1 MKSKV
6 ILDGRLMNVLI
17 NPNSTEAMTQAMVET
32 ASKAGVALEGWTSVD
47 GPAAIQ
53 GPDDG
58 VACIPP
64 LLALVRKASDAGAK
78 AIIIGCFDDTGLD
91 AARKIAICPV
101 IGIGQAAYHM
111 AVLEGERFSVVTTL
125 AVSVPILED
134 NIHTYGF
141 TSKLARVRA
150 CGVPVLD
157 LETDPVGTAPAVVGE
172 IKRAVAE
179 DKVDVVVL
187 GCAGMVHIPAYFV
200 ETEAVRLIDGVTAAA
215 QLAFLLAK

>member
-1 MKSKV
+1 M
-6 ILDGRLMNVLI
+6 IVLI
-17 NPNSTEAMTQAMVET
+17 NPNSTKAMTQAMVET
-32 ASKAGVALEGWTSVD
+32 ASKVGVKLIGWTSLE

-53 GPDDG
+53 GPEDG
-58 VACIPP
+58 AACIQP
-64 LLALVRKASDAGAK
+64 LLTLVRKASDAGAK
-78 AIIIGCFDDTGLD
+78 TIIIGCFDDTGLD
-91 AARKIAICPV
+91 AARNIASCPV

-111 AVLEGERFSVVTTL
+111 AVLSARRFSVVTTL

-134 NIHTYGF
+134 NIHAYGF
-141 TSKLARVRA
+141 TSKLSRVRA

-157 LETDPVGTAPAVVGE
+157 LETDPAGTAPAVMGE

-187 GCAGMVHIPAYFV
+187 GCAGMVHIPAYFFG
-200 ETEAVRLIDGVTAAA
+200 EEHVRLIDGVTSAA

>member
-1 MKSKV
+1 M
-6 ILDGRLMNVLI
+6 IVLI
-17 NPNSTEAMTQAMVET
+17 NPNSTKAMTQAMVET
-32 ASKAGVALEGWTSVD
+32 ASKVGVKLIGWTSLE

-53 GPDDG
+53 GPEDG
-58 VACIPP
+58 AACIPP
-64 LLALVRKASDAGAK
+64 LLTLVRKASDAGAK
-78 AIIIGCFDDTGLD
+78 TIIIGCFDDTGLD
-91 AARKIAICPV
+91 AARNIASCPV

-111 AVLEGERFSVVTTL
+111 AVLSARKFSVVTTL

-134 NIHTYGF
+134 NIHAYGF
-141 TSKLARVRA
+141 TSKLSRVRA

-157 LETDPVGTAPAVVGE
+157 LETDPAGTAPAVMGE

-187 GCAGMVHIPAYFV
+187 GCAGMVHIPAYFFG
-200 ETEAVRLIDGVTAAA
+200 EEHVRLIDGVTSAA

>member
-1 MKSKV
+1 M
-6 ILDGRLMNVLI
+6 IVLI

-32 ASKAGVALEGWTSVD
+32 ASKAGVALEGWTSLD

-53 GPDDG
+53 GSEDG
-58 VACIPP
+58 AACIPP
-64 LLALVRKASDAGAK
+64 LLTLVRKASDAGAK
-78 AIIIGCFDDTGLD
+78 TIIIGCFDDTGLD
-91 AARKIAICPV
+91 AAREIATCPV

-111 AVLEGERFSVVTTL
+111 AVLAGGRFSVVTTL

-134 NIHTYGF
+134 NIHASGF

-157 LETDPVGTAPAVVGE
+157 LETDPAGTAPAVVGE

-187 GCAGMVHIPAYFV
+187 GCAGMVHIPAYFC
-200 ETEAVRLIDGVTAAA
+200 EEGPIRLIDGVTSAA
-215 QLAFLLAK
+215 QIALLLAK